1 MEDDYDI
8 KRRADYVKDLR
19 ALADLLESDPN
30 ILLPVEQ
37 EFYAYTM
44 EKEVFKRGVKAIGS
58 RGRKV
63 LTDDAWANYIVDFGL
78 IKYRL
83 YIERQQVCERI
94 VTGQK
99 EVPEVLIPAHAEDVV
114 EWKCEPWLENR

>member
-1 MEDDYDI
+1 M

-63 LTDDAWANYIVDFGL
+63 LTDDAWANYIVDLG
-78 IKYRL
+78 
-83 YIERQQVCERI
+83 
-94 VTGQK
+94 
-99 EVPEVLIPAHAEDVV
+99 
-114 EWKCEPWLENR
+114 